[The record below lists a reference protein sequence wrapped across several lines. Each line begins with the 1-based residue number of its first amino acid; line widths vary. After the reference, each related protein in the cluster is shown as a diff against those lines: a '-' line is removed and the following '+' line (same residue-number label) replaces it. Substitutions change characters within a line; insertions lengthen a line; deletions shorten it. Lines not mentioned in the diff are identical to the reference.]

1 MESKIFLRK
10 RGKMEL
16 NQYQIEAAE
25 SDLFEKTD
33 DLMAPGLLEKVLGL
47 SGEAGEVADKVKKI
61 IRDKKGK
68 VSEEDKEAIVKEL
81 GDVMWYLAGIAR
93 YLDTPLEEVAKKNI
107 KKLVSRKQRGV
118 ISGSGDNR

>member
-1 MESKIFLRK
+1 
-10 RGKMEL
+10 MEL